1 MQRRKGAGDP
11 SCVRGEPKPGRYN
24 DRYDVAIV
32 ERLQKA
38 TALEGGRY
46 KVRNKIKSTGLKT
59 RRYNGQVQRR
69 LTNGST

>member
-1 MQRRKGAGDP
+1 MQRRKAPGP
-11 SCVRGEPKPGRYN
+11 FLRQGEPKPGRYN

-59 RRYNGQVQRR
+59 RRYNGQVKGGY
-69 LTNGST
+69 NGST